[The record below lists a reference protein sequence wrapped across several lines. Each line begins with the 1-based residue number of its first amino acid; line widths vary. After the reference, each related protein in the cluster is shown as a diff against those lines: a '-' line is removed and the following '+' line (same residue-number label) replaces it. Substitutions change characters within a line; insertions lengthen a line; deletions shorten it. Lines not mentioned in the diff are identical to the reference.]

1 MKNNS
6 VLTILRSFLSSSLWI
21 KIPLIYSFFMDKN
34 HPYVQFLK
42 QWNERCKGKIDIY
55 IQTIRNNR
63 MQKLKADKR

>member
-1 MKNNS
+1 
-6 VLTILRSFLSSSLWI
+6 
-21 KIPLIYSFFMDKN
+21 MDKN

-63 MQKLKADKR
+63 MQKLKQIRGEKKENYYKC